1 MGRKTPNI
9 VLGTSLKKRDRL
21 GFKEFVLK
29 VNIDTFLYK
38 FNPSDIEVVDGI
50 FFILYLRNK
59 KFMIDELQVD
69 TIKDYIDIYL
79 YGVKQSQNRYTIQV
93 TENDIIIQFTE
104 DITRLPNDVLS
115 NDFVVKGKIAEL
127 E

>member
-38 FNPSDIEVVDGI
+38 FNPSDIEVVDGV

-115 NDFVVKGKIAEL
+115 NDFVVKGKIAEI

>member
-104 DITRLPNDVLS
+104 GITRLPNDVLS
-115 NDFVVKGKIAEL
+115 NDFVVKGKIAEI

>member
-38 FNPSDIEVVDGI
+38 FNPSDIEVVDGV

-104 DITRLPNDVLS
+104 GITRLPNDVLS
-115 NDFVVKGKIAEL
+115 NDFVVKGKIAEI

>member
-115 NDFVVKGKIAEL
+115 NDFVVKGKIAEI